1 MKLIIKGLLKYL
13 SGLILVMLLVFLP
26 AGSFSFVNG
35 WIFIGLLFVP
45 MLIMGVVMLIKNPS
59 LLEKRLN
66 SKEKESDQ
74 KAVVA
79 VSGLMFLSGFIV
91 AGLDYRFGW
100 LHMPEWVVIASS
112 VLFLFSYILYAEVM
126 RENTYLSR
134 VIEVQNDQKVID
146 SGLYGIVRHPMY
158 SATVLMFLSMPLILG
173 SLFSFLIFI
182 IYPFV
187 IAKRIK
193 NEEAVLEKGLQ
204 GYQEYKLKV
213 KYRLIPFIW

>member
-1 MKLIIKGLLKYL
+1 MSKFPEIAEKSQVIIMKLIIKGLLKYL

-79 VSGLMFLSGFIV
+79 ISGVMFLSGFIV

-100 LHMPEWVVIASS
+100 LHIPDLEVIVSS
-112 VLFLFSYILYAEVM
+112 VMFLFSYFLYAEVM

-134 VIEVQNDQKVID
+134 VIEVQKDQKVID

-158 SATVLMFLSMPLILG
+158 SSTLLMFLSMPLILG
-173 SLFSFLIFI
+173 SFFISDLSDLSFC
-182 IYPFV
+182 YC
-187 IAKRIK
+187 KTDQK
-193 NEEAVLEKGLQ
+193 
-204 GYQEYKLKV
+204 
-213 KYRLIPFIW
+213 